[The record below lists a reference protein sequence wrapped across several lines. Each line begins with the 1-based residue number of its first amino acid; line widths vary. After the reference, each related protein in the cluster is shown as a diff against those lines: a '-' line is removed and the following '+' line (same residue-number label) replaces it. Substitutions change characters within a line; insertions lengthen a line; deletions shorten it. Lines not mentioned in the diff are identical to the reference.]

1 MTFEVFGREIS
12 VSDEDMQWVRDQD
25 AYMDRYNLEFYLEW
39 FFDALADDDY
49 DHEKILGI
57 IKAYSDEELSEIAVK
72 AARKYITGSVD
83 RRGTLFVRNDLLAAE
98 LFRIYDADNFMEK
111 DWSAD
116 WDVPDSKRTVPFAEF
131 AATSENIELLL
142 KHYYF
147 SSTESIPF
155 DDWMFW
161 ERGPENPDRCWRS
174 EYIVRS
180 AMSPDEQSY
189 RFWEKENEPGAEPLE
204 IILHFDVMRSEFC
217 RRERLWIGGTREV
230 VVIYFYGR
238 DSHGYDI
245 ILNLKQRDENDDW
258 DPSVLWQK
266 PEEMPRYHFHREE
279 DLFIWESAER
289 RVIFSEPDIRLDDFI
304 YFIAERDDIH
314 GFAFDML
321 SENSFVSEGKRME
334 EKYFNLI
341 GGRNNRI
348 FDLRDFLNRMLY
360 MPARIAGTR
369 TMSGL
374 YQWVE
379 STRSLD
385 AFEHSGKD
393 VYTVTKMEKEAGTA
407 RFDIIITEYEDDD
420 NFCGDEEWGSCWNDQ
435 GCGDSFGLFG
445 LCGSDVRE
453 LLKCLDEFIQYALEK
468 AVLKYRQYVLMV
480 PHRSKEPLVEW
491 DCRLGNRKPEP
502 GEWWEVVFRPH
513 HWGRERDRDGNY
525 ETCHYEDRYFD
536 NHTNVWV
543 DDMEKYVAGRMKE
556 AGFEEEQAN
565 IFNTKNMPG
574 ISFDELKVVLESITD
589 DLWVRENI
597 CFIGILI
604 KPFAG

>member
-25 AYMDRYNLEFYLEW
+25 AYMNSGWAEDYIKCFLGVE
-39 FFDALADDDY
+39 DDK
-49 DHEKILGI
+49 EKIQEVI
-57 IKAYSDEELSEIAVK
+57 QKYSDEELSEIAVK
-72 AARKYITGSVD
+72 AARKYVTERKD
-83 RRGTLFVRNDLLAAE
+83 QRGTLFVRNDLLADWLMFVYNFDDFVVQE
-98 LFRIYDADNFMEK
+98 RLFSWNMAR
-111 DWSAD
+111 
-116 WDVPDSKRTVPFAEF
+116 VRGTVPFAEF
-131 AATSENIELLL
+131 AAKPEDIELLL

-155 DDWMFW
+155 DDWMFL
-161 ERGPENPDRCWRS
+161 ERAPEHPDRCWRS
-174 EYIVRS
+174 EYLVRS
-180 AMSPDEQSY
+180 TTHTDEETYQY
-189 RFWEKENEPGAEPLE
+189 WKKENEPGAEPLE
-204 IILHFDVMRSEFC
+204 HILRFDVMRSEFC
-217 RRERLWIGGTREV
+217 RTNRLWIGGIKEKV
-230 VVIYFYGR
+230 VVYFYGR
-238 DSHGYDI
+238 DSHGYDM
-245 ILNLKQRDENDDW
+245 ILYLKPRNENDDW

-304 YFIAERDDIH
+304 YFIAEKDDIY

-334 EKYFNLI
+334 EKYFNFI
-341 GGRNNRI
+341 GGCNNRI

-393 VYTVTKMEKEAGTA
+393 VYTVIKMEKEDGNA
-407 RFDIIITEYEDDD
+407 RFDIIITEYEGDD

-445 LCGSDVRE
+445 LCRSDVRE

-468 AVLKYRQYVLMV
+468 AVLKYCQYVLMV

-513 HWGRERDRDGNY
+513 HWGRKRDRDGNY

-536 NHTNVWV
+536 NHTNVRV
-543 DDMEKYVAGRMKE
+543 DDMEKYVAERMKE

-565 IFNTKNMPG
+565 IFNTKNMSG
-574 ISFDELKVVLESITD
+574 ISFDELKAVLERITD
-589 DLWVRENI
+589 DSWVHENI

-604 KPFAG
+604 RPFKGRF